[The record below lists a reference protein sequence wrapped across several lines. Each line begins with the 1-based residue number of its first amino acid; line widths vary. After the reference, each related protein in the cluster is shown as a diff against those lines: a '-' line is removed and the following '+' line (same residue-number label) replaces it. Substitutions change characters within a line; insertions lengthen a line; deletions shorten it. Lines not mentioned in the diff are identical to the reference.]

1 MLARRRSR
9 DARLR
14 ASADRAAKPMVNGF
28 GRRFANVCCEGCAFL
43 NGSICE
49 RMEKSERQETD
60 KEKKNKKLPREGKRK
75 QHTAGSF
82 FGKVSGRDNSHS

>member
-14 ASADRAAKPMVNGF
+14 ASADRAAKPVVDPSLENGF
-28 GRRFANVCCEGCAFL
+28 GRRFANVCCEGCTFL

-60 KEKKNKKLPREGKRK
+60 KEKKQEIA
-75 QHTAGSF
+75 Q
-82 FGKVSGRDNSHS
+82 GR